1 MSGSLF
7 PDPMQLWR
15 EALTRLEKDV
25 NALATGSLESQ
36 DVVRSMHQVSTASLG
51 MLSMLE
57 RLLDAYLR
65 KANLPSRKDVA
76 ALADTLARVEEKLD
90 RLLPAAPPP
99 SSRPARTRRPAAA
112 KKKG

>member
-1 MSGSLF
+1 MSGSIF
-7 PDPMQLWR
+7 PDPMQMWR

-36 DVVRSMHQVSTASLG
+36 DVVRSMHQVSSASLG
-51 MLSMLE
+51 MQSMLE

-76 ALADTLARVEEKLD
+76 ALAETLARVEEKLD
-90 RLLPAAPPP
+90 RLLPALPPP
-99 SSRPARTRRPAAA
+99 SRPARTRRPAAT

>member
-51 MLSMLE
+51 
-57 RLLDAYLR
+57 RLALR
-65 KANLPSRKDVA
+65 R
-76 ALADTLARVEEKLD
+76 
-90 RLLPAAPPP
+90 
-99 SSRPARTRRPAAA
+99 
-112 KKKG
+112 

>member
-36 DVVRSMHQVSTASLG
+36 DVVRSMHQFSSASLG
-51 MLSMLE
+51 LQNVQG

-112 KKKG
+112 KKKD